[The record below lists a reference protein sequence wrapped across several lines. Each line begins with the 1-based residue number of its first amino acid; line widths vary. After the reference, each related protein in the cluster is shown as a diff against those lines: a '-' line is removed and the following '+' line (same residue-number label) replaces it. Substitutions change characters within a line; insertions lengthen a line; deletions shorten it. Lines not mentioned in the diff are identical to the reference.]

1 MSYNGREMFQD
12 IFGMLFLSGVEYLNT
27 LSVLVYI
34 ELLVGTLKILNH
46 KILMMEYCSTDK
58 A

>member
-1 MSYNGREMFQD
+1 MSYNSREMFQD